1 MVRGGEKD
9 RAAVLAR
16 KDAPRKRIQDNPEIE
31 TSSESDAD
39 AAAQVEEL
47 RKKERELKR
56 IREDNESLE
65 RQMAEENAKK
75 KAKLAELASLRN
87 SYPVI

>member
-1 MVRGGEKD
+1 MVRGGEQN

-16 KDAPRKRIQDNPEIE
+16 RDTPRKNKRDKADVE

>member
-1 MVRGGEKD
+1 MARGKQSS
-9 RAAVLAR
+9 AAALAR
-16 KDAPRKRIQDNPEIE
+16 KDTPRKRERGKSDVD
-31 TSSESDAD
+31 TSSESDED
-39 AAAQVEEL
+39 GAAQVEEL
-47 RKKERELKR
+47 KKKERELKR